1 MSNHDTND
9 RKSGSGVLPE
19 GTQRRLKK
27 LQKYV
32 TFLVDLTGPLQT
44 SEGSADVHPAELKL
58 CLDEL
63 VQRVAP
69 VIAALSEGVERQK
82 ATTAN
87 SADAA
92 TEAPAGEDG
101 DAPDTDAEATS
112 IPKSPSGRRYL
123 SGITLDQVDEI
134 NLLLESLRAL
144 GNVVCCADHA
154 EYSKATLAIMG
165 DAIYRDVDKIHDILN
180 EIYDSQR
187 FESPDTLNSVR
198 EAPASYVVQPACAPT
213 RSASLR
219 AGEAP
224 VYH

>member
-1 MSNHDTND
+1 MSKHDTND
-9 RKSGSGVLPE
+9 RKSGGGVLPE

-27 LQKYV
+27 LQEYV
-32 TFLVDLTGPLQT
+32 TFLVHLTGPLQT
-44 SEGSADVHPAELKL
+44 NEGSADVHPAELKL
-58 CLDEL
+58 CLDQL

-69 VIAALSEGVERQK
+69 VIDALSEGVARQK
-82 ATTAN
+82 AAATAA
-87 SADAA
+87 ADAA
-92 TEAPAGEDG
+92 NEAHAGKDG

-112 IPKSPSGRRYL
+112 APKSRSGERYTA
-123 SGITLDQVDEI
+123 GITLDQVDEI

-144 GNVVCCADHA
+144 GNVVYCADHA

-165 DAIYRDVDKIHDILN
+165 DAIYRDVDKLHDILN

-187 FESPDTLNSVR
+187 FESTDTLNSVR
-198 EAPASYVVQPACAPT
+198 EAPASYIALPDHSPA
-213 RSASLR
+213 RSASLQ